1 MNPGQQH
8 FDHVVLTTPL
18 TLEHLRLRLQHGRMS
33 ASAHPSSH
41 LTPLNQ
47 RATAL
52 AALTQ
57 AIYLVDCIARK
68 GMADA
73 EDFRILTESIFADS
87 SADHS
92 VADLYGGIAHLN
104 SGLRLSINILRGDP
118 VPQAKALMAYS
129 ASLLSL
135 ERRLSR
141 NGEVRQKL
149 ANGMIRVGKQHQ
161 YFGDA
166 AHANVI
172 AAIADLYG
180 ETISTIKPRII
191 VRGKSEYLSQNA
203 NTQRVRT
210 LLMAGLRAA
219 HVWHKNGGNHL
230 ILLIRRKALLH
241 ELEQLQKIATTID

>member
-1 MNPGQQH
+1 
-8 FDHVVLTTPL
+8 
-18 TLEHLRLRLQHGRMS
+18 MS
-33 ASAHPSSH
+33 SSAHPSSH

-57 AIYLVDCIARK
+57 AVYLVDCIARK
-68 GMADA
+68 GLVDA
-73 EDFRILTESIFADS
+73 EDFRIMAESIFADS

-92 VADLYGGIAHLN
+92 VAGVYGDITHLN
-104 SGLRLSINILRGDP
+104 TGLRLSIKILRGDSL
-118 VPQAKALMAYS
+118 PQAKTLMAYS
-129 ASLLSL
+129 AGLLSL
-135 ERRLSR
+135 ERRLSK
-141 NGEVRQKL
+141 NSELRQKL
-149 ANGMIRVGKQHQ
+149 ADGMIRVSKQRQ

-166 AHANVI
+166 IHTNII

-219 HVWHKNGGNHL
+219 HIWHKHGGGHL
-230 ILLIRRKALLH
+230 SLLIRRKALLH
-241 ELEQLQKIATTID
+241 ELAQLQTSATAID